1 MKVILTDNIVRVGV
15 KGDLVDVKPGYF
27 RNYLDPQG
35 LAVKATKENMEE
47 LEKMRE
53 ELKKE
58 EAENRKAAE
67 ALKEKI
73 EALSV
78 EQKVRVGEDGKLFGS
93 VTNKD
98 IAEALAEKGIE
109 IDRKR
114 IEEVEKINGVGE
126 FVINARLYEGVN
138 ADLKV
143 IVVAEVE

>member
-15 KGDLVDVKPGYF
+15 KGDPVDVKPGYF

-98 IAEALAEKGIE
+98 IAEALAGQGIE
-109 IDRKR
+109 LDRKR
-114 IEEVEKINGVGE
+114 IEEVEKIDGVGE

>member
-15 KGDLVDVKPGYF
+15 KGDLVDVKSGYF

-47 LEKMRE
+47 LEKMRDQ
-53 ELKKE
+53 LKKE

-67 ALKEKI
+67 DLKEKI
-73 EALSV
+73 EGLTV

-98 IAEALAEKGIE
+98 IAEALANQGIE
-109 IDRKR
+109 LDRKR
-114 IEEVEKINGVGE
+114 IEEVEKIDGLGE

-138 ADLKV
+138 AELKV
-143 IVVAEVE
+143 NVVAEVE

>member
-15 KGDLVDVKPGYF
+15 KGDLVDVKSGYF

-35 LAVKATKENMEE
+35 LDVKATKENMEE

-67 ALKEKI
+67 TLKEKI
-73 EALSV
+73 EALTV

-98 IAEALAEKGIE
+98 IAEALAEQGIE
-109 IDRKR
+109 LDRKR
-114 IEEVEKINGVGE
+114 IEEVEKIDGVGE

>member
-35 LAVKATKENMEE
+35 LAVKATKENMAE

-53 ELKKE
+53 QLKAE
-58 EAENRKAAE
+58 EAENRKEAE

-73 EALSV
+73 EALTV

-98 IAEALAEKGIE
+98 LADALAKEGIE

-114 IEEVEKINGVGE
+114 IEEIEKIDGVGE
-126 FVINARLYEGVN
+126 FVLNARLYEGVN

-143 IVVAEVE
+143 NVVAEAE

>member
-1 MKVILTDNIVRVGV
+1 MKVILKDNIVRVGV

-35 LAVKATKENMEE
+35 FAVKATKENMEE

-98 IAEALAEKGIE
+98 IAEALAGQGIE
-109 IDRKR
+109 LDRKR
-114 IEEVEKINGVGE
+114 IEEVEKIDGVGE

>member
-15 KGDLVDVKPGYF
+15 KGDLVDVKSGYF

-47 LEKMRE
+47 LEKMRDQ
-53 ELKKE
+53 LKKE

-73 EALSV
+73 EGLTV

-98 IAEALAEKGIE
+98 IAEALVNQGIE
-109 IDRKR
+109 LDRKR
-114 IEEVEKINGVGE
+114 IEEVEKIDGLGE

-138 ADLKV
+138 AELKV
-143 IVVAEVE
+143 NVVAEVE

>member
-27 RNYLDPQG
+27 RNFLDPQG
-35 LAVKATKENMEE
+35 KAVKATKENMAE

-58 EAENRKAAE
+58 EAENRKEAE

-73 EALSV
+73 EALTITK
-78 EQKVRVGEDGKLFGS
+78 KVRVGEDGKLFGS

-98 IAEALAEKGIE
+98 IAESLAEEGIE

-114 IEEVEKINGVGE
+114 IEEVEQINGVGE
-126 FVINARLYEGVN
+126 FALNVRLYEGVN
-138 ADLKV
+138 AELKV
-143 IVVAEVE
+143 NVVAEAE

>member
-27 RNYLDPQG
+27 RNFLDPQG
-35 LAVKATKENMEE
+35 KAVKATKENMAE

-58 EAENRKAAE
+58 EAENRKEAE

-73 EALSV
+73 EALTITK
-78 EQKVRVGEDGKLFGS
+78 QVRVGEDDKLFGS

-98 IAEALAEKGIE
+98 LAESLAEEGIE

-114 IEEVEKINGVGE
+114 IEGVEKIEGLGE
-126 FVINARLYEGVN
+126 FVLNARLYEGVN

-143 IVVAEVE
+143 NVVAEEA

>member
-15 KGDLVDVKPGYF
+15 KGDLVDVKSGYF

-47 LEKMRE
+47 LEKMRDQ
-53 ELKKE
+53 LKKE

-73 EALSV
+73 EGLTV

-98 IAEALAEKGIE
+98 IAEALANQGIE
-109 IDRKR
+109 LDRKR
-114 IEEVEKINGVGE
+114 IEEVEKIDGLGE
-126 FVINARLYEGVN
+126 FVFIARLYDGVN
-138 ADLKV
+138 AELKV
-143 IVVAEVE
+143 NVVAEVE

>member
-35 LAVKATKENMEE
+35 KAVKATKENMAE

-53 ELKKE
+53 ELKAE
-58 EAENRKAAE
+58 EAENRKEAE
-67 ALKEKI
+67 DLKEKI
-73 EALSV
+73 EALTITK
-78 EQKVRVGEDGKLFGS
+78 QVRVGEDDKLFGS

-98 IAEALAEKGIE
+98 IAESLAEEGIE

-114 IEEVEKINGVGE
+114 IEGVEKIEGLGE
-126 FVINARLYEGVN
+126 FTLNARLYEGVN

-143 IVVAEVE
+143 NVVAEEA

>member
-1 MKVILTDNIVRVGV
+1 MKIILTDNIVRVGV
-15 KGDLVDVKPGYF
+15 KGDLVDVKSGYF

-53 ELKKE
+53 QLKKE

-73 EALSV
+73 EALTV

-98 IAEALAEKGIE
+98 IAEALANQGIE

-114 IEEVEKINGVGE
+114 IEEVEKIDGLGE

-138 ADLKV
+138 AELKV
-143 IVVAEVE
+143 NVVAEVE

>member
-15 KGDLVDVKPGYF
+15 KGDLVDVKSGYF

-35 LAVKATKENMEE
+35 KAVKATKENMAE

-58 EAENRKAAE
+58 EAENRKEAE
-67 ALKEKI
+67 ALKAKI
-73 EALSV
+73 EALTLTK
-78 EQKVRVGEDGKLFGS
+78 KVRAGEDGKLFGS

-98 IAEALAEKGIE
+98 IAESLAKEGIE

-114 IEEVEKINGVGE
+114 IEQVEKINGLGE
-126 FVINARLYEGVN
+126 FVLNARLYEGVN

-143 IVVAEVE
+143 NVVAEVE

>member
-27 RNYLDPQG
+27 RNFLDPQG
-35 LAVKATKENMEE
+35 LAVKATRENMEE

-98 IAEALAEKGIE
+98 IAEALAGQGIE
-109 IDRKR
+109 LDRKR
-114 IEEVEKINGVGE
+114 IEEVEKIDGVGE

>member
-1 MKVILTDNIVRVGV
+1 MKVILKDNIVRVGV

-73 EALSV
+73 ENLTI

-98 IAEALAEKGIE
+98 IAEALAGQGIE
-109 IDRKR
+109 LDRKR
-114 IEEVEKINGVGE
+114 IEEVEKIDGVGE

>member
-15 KGDLVDVKPGYF
+15 KGDLVDVKSGYF

-47 LEKMRE
+47 LEKMRDQ
-53 ELKKE
+53 LKKE

-73 EALSV
+73 EGLTV
-78 EQKVRVGEDGKLFGS
+78 ERKVRVGEDGKLFGS

-98 IAEALAEKGIE
+98 IAEALANQGIE

-114 IEEVEKINGVGE
+114 IEEVEKIDGLGE

-138 ADLKV
+138 AELKV
-143 IVVAEVE
+143 NVVAEVE

>member
-15 KGDLVDVKPGYF
+15 KGDLVDVKSGYF

-47 LEKMRE
+47 LEKMRDQ
-53 ELKKE
+53 LKKE

-73 EALSV
+73 EGLTV

-109 IDRKR
+109 LDRKR
-114 IEEVEKINGVGE
+114 IEEVEKIDGLGE

-138 ADLKV
+138 AELKV
-143 IVVAEVE
+143 NVVAEVE

>member
-27 RNYLDPQG
+27 RNYLNPQG
-35 LAVKATKENMEE
+35 LAVEANKKNMAE
-47 LEKMRE
+47 LEEMQAK
-53 ELKKE
+53 LKE
-58 EAENRKAAE
+58 EEAQNRKEAE
-67 ALKEKI
+67 ELKEKI
-73 EALSV
+73 EALTL
-78 EQKVRVGEDGKLFGS
+78 EQRVRVGEDGKLFGS

-98 IAEALAEKGIE
+98 LAEALAEEGIE

-114 IEEVEKINGVGE
+114 IEDVEKIDGVGE

-143 IVVAEVE
+143 NVVAEVE

>member
-15 KGDLVDVKPGYF
+15 KGDLVDVKSGYF

-35 LAVKATKENMEE
+35 KAVKATKENMAE

-58 EAENRKAAE
+58 EAENRKEAE
-67 ALKEKI
+67 ALKAKI
-73 EALSV
+73 EALTLTK
-78 EQKVRVGEDGKLFGS
+78 KVRAGEDGKLFGS

-98 IAEALAEKGIE
+98 IAESLAEEGIE

-114 IEEVEKINGVGE
+114 IEQVEKINGLGE
-126 FVINARLYEGVN
+126 FVLNARLYEGVN

-143 IVVAEVE
+143 NVVAEVE

>member
-35 LAVKATKENMEE
+35 LAVKATKEGVEE

-78 EQKVRVGEDGKLFGS
+78 EREVRVGEDGKLFGS

-98 IAEALAEKGIE
+98 IAEALAGQGIE
-109 IDRKR
+109 LDRKR
-114 IEEVEKINGVGE
+114 IEEVEKIDGVGE

>member
-1 MKVILTDNIVRVGV
+1 MKVILKDNIVRVGV

-35 LAVKATKENMEE
+35 KAVKATKENMAE

-53 ELKKE
+53 ELKAE
-58 EAENRKAAE
+58 EAENRKEAE

-73 EALSV
+73 EALTITK
-78 EQKVRVGEDGKLFGS
+78 EVRVGEDDKLFGS

-98 IAEALAEKGIE
+98 IAESLAEEGIE
-109 IDRKR
+109 IDRQR
-114 IEEVEKINGVGE
+114 IEGVENIEGLGE
-126 FVINARLYEGVN
+126 FVLNARLYEGVN

-143 IVVAEVE
+143 NVVAEEA

>member
-35 LAVKATKENMEE
+35 KAVKATKENMAE

-53 ELKKE
+53 ELRKE
-58 EAENRKAAE
+58 EAENRKEAE

-73 EALSV
+73 EALTI
-78 EQKVRVGEDGKLFGS
+78 EKTVRVGEDGKLFGS

-98 IAEALAEKGIE
+98 IAESLAEEGIE

-114 IEEVEKINGVGE
+114 IEDVEQIDGVGG
-126 FVINARLYEGVN
+126 FTLNARLYEGVN

-143 IVVAEVE
+143 NVVAEVE

>member
-15 KGDLVDVKPGYF
+15 KGDLVDVKSGYF
-27 RNYLDPQG
+27 RNFLDPQG
-35 LAVKATKENMEE
+35 KAVKATKENMAE

-58 EAENRKAAE
+58 EAENRKEAE

-73 EALSV
+73 EALTLTK
-78 EQKVRVGEDGKLFGS
+78 KVRAGEDGKLFGS

-98 IAEALAEKGIE
+98 IAESLAKEGIE

-114 IEEVEKINGVGE
+114 IEQVEKINGLGE
-126 FVINARLYEGVN
+126 FVLNARLYEGVN

-143 IVVAEVE
+143 NVVAEVE

>member
-27 RNYLDPQG
+27 RNFLDPQG
-35 LAVKATKENMEE
+35 KAVKATKENMAE

-58 EAENRKAAE
+58 EAENRKEAE

-73 EALSV
+73 EALTITK
-78 EQKVRVGEDGKLFGS
+78 KVRVGEDEKLFGS

-98 IAEALAEKGIE
+98 LAESLAEEGIE

-114 IEEVEKINGVGE
+114 IEGVEKIECLGE
-126 FVINARLYEGVN
+126 FVLNARLYEGVN

-143 IVVAEVE
+143 NVLSEEA

>member
-1 MKVILTDNIVRVGV
+1 M
-15 KGDLVDVKPGYF
+15 
-27 RNYLDPQG
+27 
-35 LAVKATKENMEE
+35 AE

-58 EAENRKAAE
+58 EAENRKEAE

-73 EALSV
+73 EALTITK
-78 EQKVRVGEDGKLFGS
+78 KVRVGEDGKLFGS

-98 IAEALAEKGIE
+98 IAESLAEEGIE

-114 IEEVEKINGVGE
+114 IEEVEQINGVGE
-126 FVINARLYEGVN
+126 FVLNARLYEGVN

-143 IVVAEVE
+143 NVVAEAE

>member
-35 LAVKATKENMEE
+35 KAVKATKENMAE

-53 ELKKE
+53 ELKAE
-58 EAENRKAAE
+58 EAENRKEAE

-73 EALSV
+73 EALTITK
-78 EQKVRVGEDGKLFGS
+78 QVRVGEDDKLFGS

-98 IAEALAEKGIE
+98 IAESLAEEGIE

-114 IEEVEKINGVGE
+114 IEGVEKIEGLGE
-126 FVINARLYEGVN
+126 FVLNARLYEGVN

-143 IVVAEVE
+143 NVVAEEA